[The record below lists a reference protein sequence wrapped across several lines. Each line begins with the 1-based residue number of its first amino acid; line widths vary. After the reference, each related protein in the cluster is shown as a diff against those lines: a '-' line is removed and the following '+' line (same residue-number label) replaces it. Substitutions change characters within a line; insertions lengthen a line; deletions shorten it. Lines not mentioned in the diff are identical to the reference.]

1 MLICKNTRCNLIFP
15 SFRWKRGRMHACQ
28 EEGFGKI
35 EGKREGA
42 KGKRE
47 GANERRKGTD
57 GVKLM
62 EEGRK
67 SQLSPSGIYMH
78 IHMYQE
84 RERERERE
92 GVISPSQTGQ
102 PGWNKTM

>member
-47 GANERRKGTD
+47 GANERKSFVKRGAKGR
-57 GVKLM
+57 M
-62 EEGRK
+62 E
-67 SQLSPSGIYMH
+67 
-78 IHMYQE
+78 
-84 RERERERE
+84 
-92 GVISPSQTGQ
+92 
-102 PGWNKTM
+102 